1 MQNSRGPLISIHNVK
16 RFPRLSFFIGIIL
29 IMIILIAIILPGIT
43 VVSGP
48 ATIIG
53 LPDSYTIITQ
63 IQNIGRFETVSYTL
77 EKVIAYD
84 QDANSLWRFL
94 GDHKKL
100 FVVHGEVIAGFDLT
114 SLSKKNVEIQE
125 KKMMVIIN
133 LPAPQILET
142 ILDEEKM
149 SIYDANTGVYGIW
162 SEGLDS
168 NTQLQ
173 ILAAAKVSLRND
185 ACRES
190 ILQKASDSARQ
201 EFTSFLMAVGF
212 KNVTINIPNGTC

>member
-1 MQNSRGPLISIHNVK
+1 VQ
-16 RFPRLSFFIGIIL
+16 
-29 IMIILIAIILPGIT
+29 
-43 VVSGP
+43 GP

-53 LPDSYTIITQ
+53 LPDSDTVISQ

-100 FVVHGEVIAGFDLT
+100 FVVQGEVIAGFDL
-114 SLSKKNVEIQE
+114 SRLSKQNVVLQGKNITVD
-125 KKMMVIIN
+125 
-133 LPAPQILET
+133 LPVPQILET

-149 SIYDANTGVYGIW
+149 SVYDANTGVYGIW
-162 SEGLDS
+162 SEGINS

-173 ILAAAKVSLRND
+173 ILAAAKLSLRAD
-185 ACRES
+185 ACKGN
-190 ILQKASDSARQ
+190 ILQKASTGAKQ
-201 EFTSFLMAVGF
+201 HFTSFLMAVGF
-212 KNVTINIPNGTC
+212 KNVIINIPNGTC